1 MVSESL
7 FPYCPATLSCCL
19 QSMWQRVAGERHG
32 AMNSF
37 SMLCLLCMLLPSL
50 HCRLSLAMGLA
61 EEASSSWD
69 SHCHFVVQF
78 PMPAAH
84 SEACEPC
91 ICKCSGYDFI
101 GTHDLDTIY
110 STLNGR
116 YFKKTEEGK
125 LIQTS
130 QTLRQD
136 DYFQKETS
144 QRSQRKDFDGLG
156 RSVIRVL
163 G

>member
-1 MVSESL
+1 
-7 FPYCPATLSCCL
+7 
-19 QSMWQRVAGERHG
+19 
-32 AMNSF
+32 
-37 SMLCLLCMLLPSL
+37 
-50 HCRLSLAMGLA
+50 
-61 EEASSSWD
+61 
-69 SHCHFVVQF
+69 
-78 PMPAAH
+78 MPAAH